1 MTALRGTLASEWI
14 KLWTVRSTWWSLGAA
29 VVLMGA
35 CTAIMGADFASD
47 VENGQTNDGT
57 TMRIGEPAAN
67 AALLAQFG
75 LIAVAMLTVTGEFA
89 TGAMRGTLAA
99 DPRRGRVLFAKTA
112 AVTAVVLPLALVL
125 AMAGVAIGDASLG
138 TYGEQRAVAAD
149 IACVTAYF
157 WLAAV
162 FTLGL
167 GALLRS
173 SVATLSTVI
182 AVLLAMPMMFST
194 GWSDVLPGRAGLSLL
209 GWPDPPYSR
218 PVAFAVLAAWALA
231 AQLAGWA
238 ALRRRDV

>member
-1 MTALRGTLASEWI
+1 MTALRGTLGSEWI

-29 VVLMGA
+29 VVLMAA
-35 CTAIMGADFASD
+35 CSAVMGFDFAGD
-47 VENGQTNDGT
+47 VENGDVTDGT
-57 TMRIGEPAAN
+57 TMRVGEPAAN
-67 AALLAQFG
+67 AALIAQFG

-112 AVTAVVLPLALVL
+112 AVVAVVLPLALVL
-125 AMAGVAIGDASLG
+125 AVSGVAIGGAALG

-149 IACVTAYF
+149 VAAITAYF
-157 WLAAV
+157 TLAAV

-173 SVATLSTVI
+173 SVGTLSAVI
-182 AVLLAMPMMFST
+182 AVLLAVPMMFAT
-194 GWSDVLPGRAGLSLL
+194 GWSDALPGRAGLTLL
-209 GWPDPPYSR
+209 GWPDPPYGR
-218 PVAFAVLAAWALA
+218 PAAFALLAAWALA
-231 AQLAGWA
+231 AQLAGCA